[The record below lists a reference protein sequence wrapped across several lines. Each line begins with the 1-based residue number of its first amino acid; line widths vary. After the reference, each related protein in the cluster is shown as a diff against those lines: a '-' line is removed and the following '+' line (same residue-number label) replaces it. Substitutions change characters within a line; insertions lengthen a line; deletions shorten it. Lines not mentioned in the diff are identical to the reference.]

1 MSTLIFGH
9 RNPDSDSCIAATAL
23 AYLKQKQGIDAVACR
38 LGELNS
44 ETAYIYDHFG
54 VEPPRLIEDVKTQV
68 RDVAFDRFDAKS
80 PRDSVYN
87 VFNAMMAKHMRTIAI
102 TQDDDKLVGLV
113 TVQDIAMAMIDG
125 DIYGLKTSAEHL
137 SHVLKAEPI
146 YLAKEEFQGSIR
158 VVAYFH
164 ENEKLHE
171 VLTPEYIIIVGDRFD
186 VIEMA
191 IKNRVELLLV
201 TGDHPIPEE
210 TIELAKEY
218 GVSIFSC
225 GLDTYTTAKRV
236 SQCNYIDQ
244 IMTKS
249 DLKSFVE
256 TAYLDVVME
265 EIKTTNYSN
274 YPVVD
279 KDYRYLGLI
288 SRRNILGSRGKPVIL
303 VDHNE
308 AAQSAPG
315 IEQAEIL
322 EIYDHHK
329 IGDVATSQPIHF
341 RNLPVGSTS
350 TIIYLL
356 FKEQNRLI
364 PRGIGGLLFSGIISD
379 TLYLS
384 SPTTTE
390 IDVECLHELE
400 DYLGLK
406 ASDYAK
412 EMFTAGTALGD
423 STIEEL
429 FHRDYKLFEVAGK
442 KLGIAQIYTL
452 DIAAIHKLEP
462 EIERYLKQLNESTG
476 QFLTMLVVT
485 DIYAKGS
492 YIYYI
497 TKSPSTINQTFDREV
512 KQGSFIEG
520 VVSRKKQIVP
530 RMMVVISQTSA

>member
-9 RNPDSDSCIAATAL
+9 RNPDSDSCISATAL
-23 AYLKQKQGIDAVACR
+23 AYLKQLQGIDAVACR
-38 LGELNS
+38 LGALNT
-44 ETAYIYDHFG
+44 ETQYIYDHFK

-68 RDVAFDRFDAKS
+68 LDIEYDKFPPKRAD
-80 PRDSVYN
+80 DSVFQ
-87 VFNAMMAKHMRTIAI
+87 VFSEMQQQHMRTMAI
-102 TQDDDKLVGLV
+102 TQDDGKLIGVV
-113 TVQDIAMAMIDG
+113 TVQDIAMAMISG
-125 DIYGLKTSAEHL
+125 DIYGLHTSVDHL
-137 SHVLKAEPI
+137 CHVLNANPI
-146 YLAKEEFQGSIR
+146 FLSKNEFAGQIR
-158 VVAYFH
+158 VVAYYH
-164 ENEKLHE
+164 DNEKLQE
-171 VLTPEYIIIVGDRFD
+171 VLQPGYVIIVGDRFD

-191 IKNRVELLLV
+191 INSQVELILV
-201 TGDHPIPEE
+201 TGSHELPERLLE
-210 TIELAKEY
+210 SAKDKE
-218 GVSIFSC
+218 VSIICC

-236 SQCNYIDQ
+236 SQCNFIDQ
-244 IMTKS
+244 IMTRS

-256 TAYLDVVME
+256 TAYLDVVLE

-274 YPVVD
+274 YPIVD

-308 AAQSAPG
+308 AAQSATG

-356 FKEQNRLI
+356 YKEQNRLI
-364 PRGIGGLLFSGIISD
+364 PQDIGGLLFSGIISD
-379 TLYLS
+379 TLFLS

-390 IDVECLHELE
+390 TDIRALNELE
-400 DYLGLK
+400 DYLGLN
-406 ASDYAK
+406 ASEFAK
-412 EMFTAGTALGD
+412 DMFTAGTALGD
-423 STIEEL
+423 SSIEEL
-429 FHRDYKLFEVAGK
+429 FYRDYKLFEVAGK
-442 KLGIAQIYTL
+442 QLGIAQIYTL
-452 DIAAIHKLEP
+452 DIATIHKLEP
-462 EIERYLKQLNESTG
+462 EIKRFLQELNRRTK

-492 YIYYI
+492 YIYYM
-497 TKSPSTINQTFDREV
+497 TKSQSIVNQTFDSTV
-512 KQGSFIEG
+512 DQGSFIAG

-530 RMMVVISQTSA
+530 RMMMVISQSS

>member
-23 AYLKQKQGIDAVACR
+23 AYLKQKQGVNAIACR
-38 LGELNS
+38 LGPLNS

-54 VEPPRLIEDVKTQV
+54 VEPPLLIEDVKTQV
-68 RDVAFDRFDAKS
+68 KDIAFDRLISKPPSA
-80 PRDSVYN
+80 SVFE
-87 VFNAMMAKHMRTIAI
+87 VFNAMMSERMRTMAI
-102 TQDDDKLVGLV
+102 TQEDNKLVGLV

-125 DIYGLKTSAEHL
+125 DIYGLRTSAEHL
-137 SHVLKAEPI
+137 SHVLKARPI
-146 YLAKEEFQGSIR
+146 YLAKEEFAGQIR
-158 VVAYFH
+158 VAAFYH
-164 ENEKLHE
+164 ENERLQE
-171 VLTPEYIIIVGDRFD
+171 ILRPDFIVIVGDRYD
-186 VIEMA
+186 VIDMA
-191 IKNRVELLLV
+191 IRNKVELLLI
-201 TGDHPIPEE
+201 TGNHSMPEE
-210 TIELAKEY
+210 LVQLARNH

-225 GLDTYTTAKRV
+225 GLDTYTTAKRA
-236 SQCNYIDQ
+236 SQCNYIEE
-244 IMTKS
+244 IMTRG
-249 DLKSFVE
+249 DVKSFVD

-279 KDYRYLGLI
+279 KDYQYLGLI

-364 PRGIGGLLFSGIISD
+364 PKGIGGLLFSGIISD

-390 IDVECLHELE
+390 IDVEALHELE

-406 ASDYAK
+406 AADYAK
-412 EMFTAGTALGD
+412 TMFTAGTALGD

-462 EIERYLKQLNESTG
+462 DIDRYLKQLNQQTG

-492 YIYYI
+492 YIYYV
-497 TKSPSTINQTFDREV
+497 TKAPSVINQTFEREIH
-512 KQGSFIEG
+512 QGSFIEG